1 MRFIDTHTH
10 IFPDD
15 LAPRS
20 LATLVNKFPKNIQSE
35 VPTSNGTFDGLV
47 ESMKNSG
54 IDISVVLPV
63 VTNPKHFDTVNKWA
77 KEINEKQGIISFGGI
92 HPDNEN
98 VDEKLEYIKNLG
110 LKGIKLHPDY
120 QSTFIDD
127 ERYIKIIKKCVEL
140 GLYVVIHAGLDAG
153 LSSVIHCPPDRTMN
167 MLIAVYKDEIPQKQL
182 IILAHLGGCEMYK
195 EVLEKL
201 CKKEVFFD
209 TAFSLDKIDKDL
221 LIKIIRK
228 HGAENILFATD
239 CPWGSQKKFVEYFS
253 SLPLTDEEKELI
265 SHKNAEK
272 ILGM

>member
-10 IFPDD
+10 IFPDS
-15 LAPRS
+15 LAKRS
-20 LATLVNKFPKNIQSE
+20 LETLVEKLPKEVQSE
-35 VPTSNGTFDGLV
+35 VPTSNGRLDGLL

-77 KEINEKQGIISFGGI
+77 KEITEKNGIISFGGI

-120 QSTFIDD
+120 QNTFIDD
-127 ERYIKIIKKCVEL
+127 EKYIKIIKKCVSL

-153 LSSVIHCPPDRTMN
+153 LPEVIHCPPDRTLN
-167 MLIAVYKDEIPQKQL
+167 MLKAVYGESTPEKQL
-182 IILAHLGGCEMYK
+182 IILAHLGGCEMYE

-201 CKKEVFFD
+201 CKMPVYFD
-209 TAFSLDKIDKDL
+209 TAFSLDKIDENL

-239 CPWGSQKKFVEYFS
+239 CPWGAQKKFVKYFKT
-253 SLPLTDEEKELI
+253 LPLTDEEKELI

-272 ILGM
+272 LL

>member
-1 MRFIDTHTH
+1 LRFIDTHTH
-10 IFPDD
+10 IFPE
-15 LAPRS
+15 AIAKRS
-20 LATLVNKFPKNIQSE
+20 LETLVEKLPKEIQSE
-35 VPTSNGTFDGLV
+35 VPTSNGTFTGLV
-47 ESMKNSG
+47 ESMKNGG

-63 VTNPKHFDTVNKWA
+63 VTNPKHFETVNKWA
-77 KEINEKQGIISFGGI
+77 KEITGKNGVISFGGI

-127 ERYIKIIKKCVEL
+127 ERYIKIIKKSVEL

-153 LSSVIHCPPDRTMN
+153 LPEVIHCPPDRTLN
-167 MLIAVYKDEIPQKQL
+167 MLKAVYGDKTPEKRL
-182 IILAHLGGCEMYK
+182 IILAHLGACEMY
-195 EVLEKL
+195 EQVLQKL
-201 CKKEVFFD
+201 CNKPVYFD
-209 TAFSLDKIDKDL
+209 TAFSLDKIDVDL

>member
-10 IFPDD
+10 IFPDA
-15 LAPRS
+15 LAKRS
-20 LATLVNKFPKNIQSE
+20 LDTLVEKLPKDIQKE
-35 VPTSNGTFDGLV
+35 VPTSNGRLDGLI
-47 ESMKNSG
+47 ESMQESG

-77 KEINEKQGIISFGGI
+77 KEITGKNGIISFGGI

-98 VDEKLEYIKNLG
+98 VDEKLEYIKSLG

-153 LSSVIHCPPDRTMN
+153 LPEVIHCPPDKTLN
-167 MLIAVYKDEIPQKQL
+167 MLKAVYGDKTPEKQL
-182 IILAHLGGCEMYK
+182 IVLAHLGACEMYK

-201 CKKEVFFD
+201 CTKPVYFD
-209 TAFSLDKIDKDL
+209 TAFSLDKIDETL

-239 CPWGSQKKFVEYFS
+239 CPWGAQKKFVEYFKT
-253 SLPLTDEEKELI
+253 LPLTEEEKELI

-272 ILGM
+272 LLGL

>member
-20 LATLVNKFPKNIQSE
+20 LATLVNKLPKNIQSE
-35 VPTSNGTFDGLV
+35 LPTSNGTFDGLV

-54 IDISVVLPV
+54 IEMSVVLPV
-63 VTNPKHFDTVNKWA
+63 VTNPKHVETVNKWA
-77 KEINEKQGIISFGGI
+77 KEINGKDGIISFGGI

-98 VDEKLEYIKNLG
+98 VDEKLEYIKKLG

-120 QSTFIDD
+120 QNTFIDD
-127 ERYIKIIKKCVEL
+127 ERYIKIIKKCVEI

-153 LSSVIHCPPDRTMN
+153 LPEVIHCPPDRTLN
-167 MLIAVYKDEIPQKQL
+167 MLKAVYGEKTPEKQL
-182 IILAHLGGCEMYK
+182 IILAHLGGCDMYD
-195 EVLEKL
+195 EVFEKL
-201 CKKEVFFD
+201 CKKKVYFD

-239 CPWGSQKKFVEYFS
+239 CPWGSQKKFVEYFKQ
-253 SLPLTDEEKELI
+253 LPLNSEEKELI
-265 SHKNAEK
+265 SHKNAQR
-272 ILGM
+272 ILGV